1 MGDETVL
8 ARFPAEGGDLLIH
21 PDMLEVGDGQ
31 RIRLDDVVGVRVR
44 GPELE
49 IRARD
54 GSGATIR
61 LAGERDATDAER
73 VITKLLSEAG
83 GDENVTEG
91 LEGSLGGSLGDGSPP
106 EMP

>member
-8 ARFPAEGGDLLIH
+8 ARFPSEGGDLLIH
-21 PDMLEVGDGQ
+21 PDALEVGAGQ
-31 RIRLDDVVGVRVR
+31 RIRLEDVENVRAR

-49 IRARD
+49 IHEK
-54 GSGATIR
+54 GGGGATIR
-61 LAGERDATDAER
+61 LAGERDAADAER
-73 VITKLLSEAG
+73 VITKLLTEAS

-91 LEGSLGGSLGDGSPP
+91 LEGSLGGSLGEGSPP